1 MKVLGKPHRPFNSLW
16 ICIIKETVRLE
27 GQYHIISLAS
37 YFVQGSQLTNYGRPY
52 NFLKLRMLQEY
63 RIRIVADTLSCH
75 IDTFQ
80 QYSV

>member
-1 MKVLGKPHRPFNSLW
+1 M
-16 ICIIKETVRLE
+16 RLE

-80 QYSV
+80 QYSVKRRSVMVGDSWSLVDTPLD